1 MNRFINY
8 LGFTSSLILTNI
20 FAIILLLYV
29 SFRLDLPYYAGLI
42 ISIILILSHSYKVFV
57 NLTLKEDGTVDYK
70 NTLVNI
76 DKTSKRIYNLSIIIF
91 FFISFCTVFFGF
103 KALGEIHSLLDNS
116 LVLLYSAVVNIVL
129 YAITRFIKA
138 NKDFSFIILATL
150 LFILIDITAVFPFNF
165 LFFHDIFEKSYAV
178 EHKTIEAQNKYDLY
192 FKLNTDS
199 ANIYKQKI
207 DLLYS
212 KDEQKKTLQNANI
225 DALKKLNSE
234 LKSNSEIMNKGFIQS
249 QTRNAGN
256 SIARA
261 LVGNLKDDKNIEIKS
276 EINSKHKR
284 FSDNLTTLKE
294 AKETFEAQKKKD
306 TSLTQK
312 EKTLDEYFEKI
323 SEAMVLTNDSS
334 QSNES
339 LSEFNVIS
347 QSKLKTL
354 MNIVNFLIEKFTDPS
369 SSLNSED
376 KNPFSNFLLRIS
388 LVIDFVPLLICYLFV
403 IFYKIQ
409 GHEEVVPIDTEPK
422 VNNNIVSSIKALW
435 NKFTTWVNKD

>member
-116 LVLLYSAVVNIVL
+116 LVLLYSAVVNLVL

-165 LFFHDIFEKSYAV
+165 LFFHDIF
-178 EHKTIEAQNKYDLY
+178 
-192 FKLNTDS
+192 
-199 ANIYKQKI
+199 
-207 DLLYS
+207 
-212 KDEQKKTLQNANI
+212 
-225 DALKKLNSE
+225 
-234 LKSNSEIMNKGFIQS
+234 
-249 QTRNAGN
+249 
-256 SIARA
+256 
-261 LVGNLKDDKNIEIKS
+261 
-276 EINSKHKR
+276 
-284 FSDNLTTLKE
+284 
-294 AKETFEAQKKKD
+294 
-306 TSLTQK
+306 
-312 EKTLDEYFEKI
+312 
-323 SEAMVLTNDSS
+323 
-334 QSNES
+334 
-339 LSEFNVIS
+339 
-347 QSKLKTL
+347 
-354 MNIVNFLIEKFTDPS
+354 
-369 SSLNSED
+369 
-376 KNPFSNFLLRIS
+376 
-388 LVIDFVPLLICYLFV
+388 
-403 IFYKIQ
+403 
-409 GHEEVVPIDTEPK
+409 
-422 VNNNIVSSIKALW
+422 
-435 NKFTTWVNKD
+435 